1 MAIIYTHQ
9 KSKPKRKPGWK
20 QQAEEYGAWLKSV
33 QSMKTNFSQ
42 RNTSKAVKPQEKTT
56 TSAGVTSSFAKKS
69 FDAFKGGGTK
79 PVLRPEIMYRD
90 NPEMLEREIKARE
103 HKFIAAPLYNK
114 GGAQL
119 ITEEALKDIQS
130 GATRRRN

>member
-9 KSKPKRKPGWK
+9 RSKTKNKPGWQK
-20 QQAEEYGAWLKSV
+20 KAQEYQQWLNNIN
-33 QSMKTNFSQ
+33 SMSTNFS
-42 RNTSKAVKPQEKTT
+42 SKNRTKVVKAPEKTT
-56 TSAGVTSSFAKKS
+56 SSAGVSSAFIKKS

-79 PVLRPEIMYRD
+79 SVIRPEHTYRE
-90 NPEMLEREIKARE
+90 NPEMLERELRARDR
-103 HKFIAAPLYNK
+103 KFISAPLYNK
-114 GGAQL
+114 GGSQL